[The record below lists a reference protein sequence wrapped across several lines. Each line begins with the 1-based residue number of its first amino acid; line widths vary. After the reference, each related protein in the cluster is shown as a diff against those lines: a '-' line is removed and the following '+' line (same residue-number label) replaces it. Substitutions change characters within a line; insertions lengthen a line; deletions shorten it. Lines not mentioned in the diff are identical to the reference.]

1 MRRLKLLHLNA
12 GTKLGG
18 TETMILRFLDN
29 IDHNQFQAYVGAFF
43 PGGEL
48 LDESDKRGAQTILFK
63 ITSSANPIQ
72 LLSGFVRLYKFLKKH
87 KIDIIHMYGFWTNI
101 GGRIAAKL
109 VKTPVIIT
117 GQRTEDNW
125 RKLFH
130 SFLDR
135 ITSRW
140 VDLYISVF
148 NKGKELL
155 VKRDRIPE
163 NKVVVVNNGIDL
175 NWASPALPTLVR
187 KIPQKLGTSQVLRKG
202 WASPVKSSE
211 KHFPLIGMTAAFNQ
225 FKAQDELIKAA
236 PKILEKFP
244 QAKFILAGCGNTEKK
259 MSEMI
264 NNLGLNSHFSIPGF
278 VKDIRQILS
287 QLDIFVLASHSE
299 GFPVS
304 ILEAMS
310 MGIPVVASNV
320 GGIPELVEDRVTGIL
335 VEPNCSEKLADAIIE
350 ILESPEKAKWMSEA
364 AKERVK
370 KHFTIE
376 QMMGQL
382 EFLYL
387 NFATRKGIL

>member
-1 MRRLKLLHLNA
+1 MRRLNLLHLNA

-48 LDESDKRGAQTILFK
+48 LDEADKRGAQTVLFK

-109 VKTPVIIT
+109 AKTPVIIT

-125 RKLFH
+125 RKSIH

-135 ITSRW
+135 FTSRW

-155 VKRDRIPE
+155 VNRDRIPAE
-163 NKVVVVNNGIDL
+163 KILVVHNGIDL
-175 NWASPALPTLVR
+175 NWAN
-187 KIPQKLGTSQVLRKG
+187 
-202 WASPVKSSE
+202 PVKSSE
-211 KHFPLIGMTAAFNQ
+211 KHFSLIGMVAAYNQ
-225 FKAQDELIKAA
+225 FKTQEVLIRAA
-236 PKILEKFP
+236 PMILKKFP
-244 QAKFILAGCGNTEKK
+244 QAKFILVGCGNTEKK

-264 NNLGLNSHFSIPGF
+264 SNLGLNFHFSTWGF

-287 QLDIFVLASHSE
+287 QLDIFLLATHSE